1 MATALRSLRVFI
13 TKQNDHNRYVLSG
26 RWCIENAR
34 AIENAIR
41 QQDWPQQGAME
52 LAGGSDFQ
60 LDLSGACLIRDL
72 IARLRS
78 ADIEVHTT
86 LDDHG
91 LLEYL
96 GHLPAGHAAAPAST
110 RWNLHSRLAMLGRW
124 TLERGHVLR
133 DWLGFLG
140 QLATI
145 FLHGLIHPRHL
156 RLKSVSHHIYTCG
169 VQAIPIVAL
178 IAFLI
183 SVVLAYQGAT
193 QLTRFGADIYTIDLV
208 TLSVLREMGVL
219 LTAIMVAGR
228 SGSAF
233 AAELGVMKINQEV
246 DALQVMGLEPME
258 VLVLPR
264 VLGLMIALPMLT
276 LIADL
281 MGMAGAAVLSYTLLH
296 IPLIQF
302 GERVYSLVANDMWM
316 FWVGIIKAPVFALLI
331 AAVGTLRGMQV
342 EKSAER
348 VGSLTT
354 QAVVE
359 SIFLVILADALFSI
373 LFSRL
378 GL

>member
-1 MATALRSLRVFI
+1 MFI
-13 TKQNDHNRYVLSG
+13 TKQPDNNGYLLNG
-26 RWCIENAR
+26 RWCIDNVR
-34 AIENAIR
+34 AIEAAIK
-41 QQDWPQQGAME
+41 QQDWPQQGSIV
-52 LAGGSDFQ
+52 LANGPDFQ
-60 LDLSGACLIRDL
+60 LDLSGACLIRNL
-72 IARLRS
+72 MQRLHEDAIQVNAS
-78 ADIEVHTT
+78 LT
-86 LDDHG
+86 DHG
-91 LLEYL
+91 LLGYL
-96 GHLPAGHAAAPAST
+96 DQLPDGESPRAA
-110 RWNLHSRLAMLGRW
+110 LAWWDIRPQLARLGRW
-124 TLERGHVLR
+124 FLARVPVLS

-140 QLATI
+140 QLVI
-145 FLHGLIHPRHL
+145 LFLRGLVSPRRL
-156 RLKSVSHHIYTCG
+156 RLKSVSRHVYTAG

-183 SVVLAYQGAT
+183 SVVLAFQGAT
-193 QLTRFGADIYTIDLV
+193 QLSRFGADIYTVDLV

-233 AAELGVMKINQEV
+233 AAEIGVMKINQEV
-246 DALQVMGLEPME
+246 DALKVMGLSPME
-258 VLVLPR
+258 VLILPR
-264 VLGLMIALPMLT
+264 VLALMIALPLLT

-302 GERVYSLVANDMWM
+302 TERVYDLVTSNLSM
-316 FWVGIIKAPVFALLI
+316 FWVGIIKAPVFAFLI
-331 AAVGTLRGMQV
+331 AAVGTMRGMQV

>member
-1 MATALRSLRVFI
+1 MFVS
-13 TKQNDHNRYVLSG
+13 KQDNSNCYQLNH
-26 RWCIENAR
+26 RWCIDNVQV
-34 AIENAIR
+34 IEADIR
-41 QQDWPQQGAME
+41 NQHWPEHGSIVLTSGA
-52 LAGGSDFQ
+52 DFQ
-60 LDLSGACLIRDL
+60 LDISGACLIRDL
-72 IARLRS
+72 VARLG
-78 ADIEVHTT
+78 AGGTEVS
-86 LDDHG
+86 LSLADHG
-91 LLEYL
+91 LLAYL
-96 GHLPAGHAAAPAST
+96 EQLPQGKPADKASAWWDI
-110 RWNLHSRLAMLGRW
+110 RPRLATLGRW
-124 TLERGHVLR
+124 CLARLPAAR

-140 QLATI
+140 QLLIT
-145 FLHGLIHPRHL
+145 FLQGLIHPRRL
-156 RLKSVSHHIYTCG
+156 RLKSVSHHVYTAG

-193 QLTRFGADIYTIDLV
+193 QLSRFGADIYTVDLV

-233 AAELGVMKINQEV
+233 AAEIGVMKINQEV
-246 DALQVMGLEPME
+246 DALKVMGFDPVE

-264 VLGLMIALPMLT
+264 ALGLMIALPMLT

-281 MGMAGAAVLSYTLLH
+281 MGMAGAAILSYTLLH
-296 IPLIQF
+296 IPLVQF
-302 GERVYSLVANDMWM
+302 TERVYSLVTSDMSM
-316 FWVGIIKAPVFALLI
+316 FWVGIIKAPVFAFLI
-331 AAVGTLRGMQV
+331 AAVGTMRGMQV